1 MKKRDLI
8 AKYDQDLVL
17 RTSLEFGKNLEKAR
31 LDREKSLHNVAA
43 VCSVLSVDK
52 TVPAI
57 VLEGFSSREDA

>member
-8 AKYDQDLVL
+8 AKYGQDLVL

-31 LDREKSLHNVAA
+31 LDREKSLHKVAA
-43 VCSVLSVDK
+43 VCSVLSVEK
-52 TVPAI
+52 TVPAM